1 MIKKLIVILITGMI
15 MCFITA
21 CGEPSDGDG
30 KGIEYDAATAET
42 VNLSILPEDITLV
55 PFEEFKEGFAFVS
68 NTNWEEPPA
77 TLEEV
82 QAAFGYDGVYYAN
95 CDVEEDGI
103 IYKTYAWFSDEDWLD
118 SKVALAVSFKVDETT
133 GDLVYYSY
141 VSQGID
147 YTEVK

>member
-1 MIKKLIVILITGMI
+1 MIRKIVLLLITVMI
-15 MCFITA
+15 MCFASA

-30 KGIEYDAATAET
+30 TGMEYDATTAET
-42 VNLSILPEDITLV
+42 VNLSVLPEDITLV
-55 PFEEFKEGFAFVS
+55 PFEKFKEGFAFVS

-95 CDVEEDGI
+95 CDVEEDGTV
-103 IYKTYAWFSDEDWLD
+103 YKTYAWFSDEDWLD
-118 SKVALAVSFKVDETT
+118 SKVALAVSFKVDEAT

-147 YTEVK
+147 YTEV